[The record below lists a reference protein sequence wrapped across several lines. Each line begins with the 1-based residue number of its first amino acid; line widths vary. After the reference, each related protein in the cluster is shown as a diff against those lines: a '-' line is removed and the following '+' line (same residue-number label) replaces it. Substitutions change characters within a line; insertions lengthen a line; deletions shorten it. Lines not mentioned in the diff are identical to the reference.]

1 MPYVLFKS
9 LIVDKK
15 STELRSPA
23 CLSQRSATLSC
34 GLSTLENIMANTQQE
49 PRTVLLLGASRG
61 IGLGLI
67 EEYLDRGWRVI
78 ATQRNLT
85 VAPALCELSA
95 KAEGAL
101 TILTADVNRQDDI
114 AAVSRRLEGITLD
127 LLFVVAG
134 VSDDPNQTIGQISNE
149 EFNHLMVTN
158 ALSPLRAIEQ
168 LAQHVRAD
176 GSIAVMTSALGS
188 ISANTI
194 GGYETYRAS
203 KAALN
208 MLLRS
213 YAARA
218 GGERSIL
225 ALMPGWV
232 KTDMGGPDAPVE
244 VKDSTAGLADTIAK
258 HAGQPGLVFVDYQD
272 NIIPW

>member
-1 MPYVLFKS
+1 MT
-9 LIVDKK
+9 
-15 STELRSPA
+15 ST
-23 CLSQRSATLSC
+23 
-34 GLSTLENIMANTQQE
+34 TQQE
-49 PRTVLLLGASRG
+49 RTVLLLGASRG
-61 IGLGLI
+61 IGLGLV
-67 EEYLDRGWRVI
+67 EEYLGRGWRVI
-78 ATQRNLT
+78 ATQRSLS
-85 VAPALCELSA
+85 VAPALRELAA

-101 TILTADVNRQDDI
+101 TILNADINRPDDI
-114 AAVSRRLEGITLD
+114 AALSRQLEGITLD

-134 VSDDPNQTIGQISNE
+134 VSDDPNQTIGQISVE

-158 ALSPLRAIEQ
+158 ALSPMRALEQ
-168 LAQHVRAD
+168 LAQHVRPE
-176 GSIAVMTSALGS
+176 GSLAVMSSALGS
-188 ISANTI
+188 ISTNTT

-244 VKDSTAGLADTIAK
+244 VKDSTAGLADTIAR
-258 HAGQPGLVFVDYQD
+258 HAGQPGAVFVDYQG
-272 NIIPW
+272 NAIPW

>member
-1 MPYVLFKS
+1 MA
-9 LIVDKK
+9 
-15 STELRSPA
+15 STEQQ
-23 CLSQRSATLSC
+23 QRTA
-34 GLSTLENIMANTQQE
+34 
-49 PRTVLLLGASRG
+49 LLLGASRG
-61 IGLGLI
+61 IGLGLV

-78 ATQRNLT
+78 ATQRSLT
-85 VAPALCELSA
+85 VAPALCELVA
-95 KAEGAL
+95 RAEGQL
-101 TILTADVNRQDDI
+101 TILTADINRPDDI
-114 AAVSRRLEGITLD
+114 VALSRQLEGVTLD
-127 LLFVVAG
+127 LMFVVAG
-134 VSDDPNQTIGQISNE
+134 VSDEPSQTIGQISTD

-158 ALSPLRAIEQ
+158 ALSPMRALEQ
-168 LAQHVRAD
+168 LAQYVRAD
-176 GSIAVMTSALGS
+176 GSLAVMSSALGS
-188 ISANTI
+188 VSGNTS

-244 VKDSTAGLADTIAK
+244 VKDSTRGLADTIAR
-258 HAGQPGLVFVDYQD
+258 HAGQPGAVFVDYQGSD
-272 NIIPW
+272 IAW

>member
-1 MPYVLFKS
+1 MT
-9 LIVDKK
+9 
-15 STELRSPA
+15 STK
-23 CLSQRSATLSC
+23 
-34 GLSTLENIMANTQQE
+34 QQE
-49 PRTVLLLGASRG
+49 RTVLLLGASRG
-61 IGLGLI
+61 IGLGLVD
-67 EEYLDRGWRVI
+67 EYLNRGWRVI
-78 ATQRNLT
+78 ATQRSLS
-85 VAPALCELSA
+85 PASALSERA
-95 KAEGAL
+95 ATANGAL
-101 TILTADVNRQDDI
+101 TVLAADINRPGDLAALSQQLTGV
-114 AAVSRRLEGITLD
+114 TLD

-134 VSDDPNQTIGQISNE
+134 VSDDPSQTIGQISVD

-158 ALSPLRAIEQ
+158 ALSPMRALEQ

-176 GSIAVMTSALGS
+176 GSLAVMTSALGS
-188 ISANTI
+188 ISGNTS
-194 GGYETYRAS
+194 GGYEAYRAS

-232 KTDMGGPDAPVE
+232 KTDMGGPDALVE

-258 HAGQPGLVFVDYQD
+258 HAGQAGLVFVDYQGTT
-272 NIIPW
+272 IAW

>member
-1 MPYVLFKS
+1 
-9 LIVDKK
+9 
-15 STELRSPA
+15 
-23 CLSQRSATLSC
+23 
-34 GLSTLENIMANTQQE
+34 MAIAKE
-49 PRTVLLLGASRG
+49 DRTVLLLGASRG
-61 IGLGLI
+61 IGLGLVD
-67 EEYLDRGWRVI
+67 EYLNRGWRVI

-85 VAPALCELSA
+85 LTPPLADRIEQAN
-95 KAEGAL
+95 GAL
-101 TILTADVNRQDDI
+101 TVLSADINRPDDI
-114 AAVSRRLEGITLD
+114 AALSQQLSGMTLD

-134 VSDDPNQTIGQISNE
+134 ISDDPNQTIGQISTE

-158 ALSPLRAIEQ
+158 ALSPMRALEQ
-168 LAQHVRAD
+168 LAQYVRPD
-176 GSIAVMTSALGS
+176 GSLAVMTSALGS
-188 ISANTI
+188 VSENTT

-203 KAALN
+203 KAAMN

-213 YAARA
+213 YVARA
-218 GGERSIL
+218 GGDRSIL

-272 NIIPW
+272 KVIPW